1 MTHIIIKGIILSILP
16 ISELRGA
23 LPYLYFNE
31 VGIIPS
37 YLISVLCN
45 AMVYPIGILFFNT
58 IHKALSHMTFYQK
71 LFEKTVQRARNKV
84 SKNINKYGLIGLM
97 IFVAVP
103 LPITGAWTGTIG
115 AWALDLD
122 KKKSFL
128 SIFLGVVI
136 SGLIVTGVIYAGV
149 GLNSIFIKQV

>member
-1 MTHIIIKGIILSILP
+1 
-16 ISELRGA
+16 
-23 LPYLYFNE
+23 
-31 VGIIPS
+31 
-37 YLISVLCN
+37 
-45 AMVYPIGILFFNT
+45 
-58 IHKALSHMTFYQK
+58 MTFYQK